1 MMSIKY
7 FLLSFIIFSQSIMA
21 TEEPNFELIYFDEN
35 LEIREYEAKIMAQV
49 RVEGDFE
56 DASSKGFKTLADFI
70 FGNNIHPEGSK
81 KIAMT
86 APVEMSSQGDLFD
99 IEEPLIEKGLNNNW
113 LVNFIMP
120 ASYSLQDLPKPNN
133 NDVSIIEI
141 PKETY
146 AVVVFSGLV
155 RADSYNE
162 KVKLLNEFI
171 LMQKLEP
178 IGAIKIARYNPPWT
192 LPFFRR
198 NELMVKI
205 NPNIKSLRQ
214 MDNEIKN
221 QE

>member
-1 MMSIKY
+1 
-7 FLLSFIIFSQSIMA
+7 
-21 TEEPNFELIYFDEN
+21 
-35 LEIREYEAKIMAQV
+35 
-49 RVEGDFE
+49 
-56 DASSKGFKTLADFI
+56 
-70 FGNNIHPEGSK
+70 
-81 KIAMT
+81 MT
-86 APVEMSSQGDLFD
+86 APVEISSQGDLFD
-99 IEEPLIEKGLNNNW
+99 IEEPLIEEGLNNNW

-162 KVKLLNEFI
+162 KIKLLNEFI
-171 LMQKLEP
+171 VAQKLEP
-178 IGAIKIARYNPPWT
+178 IGPIKIARYNPPWT

-205 NPNIKSLRQ
+205 SPNIAGLKFL
-214 MDNEIKN
+214 DNDSSN
-221 QE
+221 QN